1 MFVTESAVGPLTPS
15 SSSQRRSSV
24 TAAEAVAATDS
35 VTAAHRDSMT
45 DAVAACLP
53 TLPLAGSDSNVA
65 DALEVRA
72 AAAAAWPRNCH
83 AVGWTAGRAS
93 GL

>member
-1 MFVTESAVGPLTPS
+1 MFVTESAVGPLTP

-65 DALEVRA
+65 DALEVT
-72 AAAAAWPRNCH
+72 AAAAAWRRNCH
-83 AVGWTAGRAS
+83 AVGWAAGRAS

>member
-15 SSSQRRSSV
+15 SQRRSSV
-24 TAAEAVAATDS
+24 TAAEAVVATDS

-65 DALEVRA
+65 DALEVT
-72 AAAAAWPRNCH
+72 
-83 AVGWTAGRAS
+83 TAKELSRCWLGGRK
-93 GL
+93 GIRLVKI